1 MEDTPVK
8 TAPIPSTSRALS
20 EEADQ
25 GVTNNAPN
33 FAENAV
39 PCIALDSDEEEI
51 DWDARPLS
59 ERLGM
64 NLWLEMVVNL
74 IATFL
79 SFIYI
84 LHLWRISFRKHV
96 KLSIDLQSLCVF
108 VRLFLPQATDMNVC
122 QKTSKLEQG
131 DNSNG

>member
-1 MEDTPVK
+1 VKFLLSIYVCITILLTAASEPRPTKRRAEVDANGVRRWRLNELVDITPDTSGFIMEDTPVK

-64 NLWLEMVVNL
+64 NL
-74 IATFL
+74 
-79 SFIYI
+79 
-84 LHLWRISFRKHV
+84 
-96 KLSIDLQSLCVF
+96 
-108 VRLFLPQATDMNVC
+108 
-122 QKTSKLEQG
+122 
-131 DNSNG
+131 